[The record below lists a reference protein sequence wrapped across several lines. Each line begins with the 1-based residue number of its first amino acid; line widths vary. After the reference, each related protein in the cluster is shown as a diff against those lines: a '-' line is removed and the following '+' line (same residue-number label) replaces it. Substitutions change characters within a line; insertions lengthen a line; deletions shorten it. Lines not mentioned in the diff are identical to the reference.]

1 MDTRRRSLLRV
12 WSSWIL
18 VILMAAC
25 RPQVQDG
32 FASSQS
38 LITALREAGARVE
51 DTAIAA
57 PPEFNARAAR
67 TLQVD
72 RGLVY
77 VYEYAEVEEAEAV
90 TTRLAPDGLSLSG
103 TPLPWEGRVSAW
115 QAGQIVVVYPG
126 TEGGLVLLLSGLL
139 GDPLTAQPEGP
150 EEPYPPA
157 VAAALVAWADSQA
170 LDPAG
175 VEVIGYTA
183 AEWLDGC
190 LGLPASG
197 ESCAPGAV
205 RGWVVDL
212 RAGERTGSAHT
223 DDLGLQVR
231 LASGD

>member
-1 MDTRRRSLLRV
+1 
-12 WSSWIL
+12 
-18 VILMAAC
+18 
-25 RPQVQDG
+25 VQDA

-38 LITALREAGARVE
+38 LITALREAGAGVK

-57 PPEFNARAAR
+57 PQGFNARAAQ

-72 RGLVY
+72 QGLVY
-77 VYEYAEVEEAEAV
+77 VYEYAEVEQAEAAA
-90 TTRLAPDGLSLSG
+90 TRLAPDGLSLSG

-115 QAGQIVVVYPG
+115 QAGQILVVYPG

-139 GDPLTAQPEGP
+139 GDPLTAQPDGP

-170 LDPAG
+170 QDPAS

-190 LGLPASG
+190 LGLPATG

-212 RAGERTGSAHT
+212 RAGELSGSAHT
-223 DDLGLQVR
+223 DDLGLRVR
-231 LASGD
+231 LVPED

>member
-1 MDTRRRSLLRV
+1 MDTRRRFRRRV
-12 WSSWIL
+12 WSSWTL
-18 VILMAAC
+18 VLLMAAC
-25 RPQVQDG
+25 RPPVQDG

-38 LITALREAGARVE
+38 LITALREAGAGVE
-51 DTAIAA
+51 ETAIAA
-57 PPEFNARAAR
+57 PPGFNARATQ

-72 RGLVY
+72 QGLVY
-77 VYEYAEVEEAEAV
+77 VYEYADVEEAEAAAA
-90 TTRLAPDGLSLSG
+90 RLAPDGLSLSG

-115 QAGQIVVVYPG
+115 QAGQILVVYPG

-139 GDPLTAQPEGP
+139 GDPLTAQPAGP

-170 LDPAG
+170 LDPAS
-175 VEVIGYTA
+175 VEVIGYMA

-190 LGLPASG
+190 LGLPAAG

-212 RAGERTGSAHT
+212 RAGELSGSAHT
-223 DDLGLQVR
+223 DDLGLRVR
-231 LASGD
+231 LVPED